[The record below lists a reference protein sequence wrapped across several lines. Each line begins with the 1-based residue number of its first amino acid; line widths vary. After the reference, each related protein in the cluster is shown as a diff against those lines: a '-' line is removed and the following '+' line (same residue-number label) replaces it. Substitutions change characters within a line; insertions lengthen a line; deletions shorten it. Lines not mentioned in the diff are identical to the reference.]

1 MPAPG
6 ASVEA
11 LAAMMCTAAQGD
23 VGAGRAPIEIAE
35 AISMNPVD
43 TADNIVVLVSCRLFL
58 LSIIYVQ
65 LHRSADDLW
74 GETRLVFTHAKECEQ
89 HPSMVTGCGLTLP
102 RLPVDC
108 TRTSSPVLLI
118 YLFLLAKSTCFFSTF
133 HMMILRHLGS
143 WLLFNCSRSYLGG
156 A

>member
-74 GETRLVFTHAKECEQ
+74 GKRVWFLHTRRNVNN
-89 HPSMVTGCGLTLP
+89 
-102 RLPVDC
+102 
-108 TRTSSPVLLI
+108 TRAWSPVVD
-118 YLFLLAKSTCFFSTF
+118 
-133 HMMILRHLGS
+133 
-143 WLLFNCSRSYLGG
+143 
-156 A
+156 